1 MSLVL
6 DNSVAMRWCFGDG
19 KPEALDYAA
28 KVARKLRTDSARVPA
43 IWGLEVANVL
53 ARAESR
59 GELTVDTSDEFLV
72 LLKSMRIEV
81 DPSTANHAL
90 ADTLDLAR
98 RHNLSAY
105 DAAYLELA
113 LRETLPLASLDAD
126 LRAACSKAGGT
137 LFGED

>member
-6 DNSVAMRWCFGDG
+6 DNSVVMRWCFGDG

-28 KVARKLRTDSARVPA
+28 KVARKLRSESALVPG

-59 GELTVDTSDEFLV
+59 NEVTSDKSNEFLA
-72 LLKSMRIEV
+72 LLKNMRIEV

-98 RHNLSAY
+98 SHNLSAY

-113 LRETLPLASLDAD
+113 LREQLPLATLDKD
-126 LRAACSKAGGT
+126 LRAACHAAGAM
-137 LFGED
+137 LFA